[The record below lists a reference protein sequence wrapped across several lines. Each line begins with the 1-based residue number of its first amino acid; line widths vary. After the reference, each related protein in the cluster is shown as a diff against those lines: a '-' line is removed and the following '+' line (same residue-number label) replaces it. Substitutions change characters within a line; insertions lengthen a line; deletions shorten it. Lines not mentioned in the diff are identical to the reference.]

1 MSDGPNDDEFVEINL
16 VPAPDEG
23 ETGADG
29 EKEQG
34 ADAEKGDGEGEGAAD
49 ADAEREGG
57 KGEGDAEGDDEGLPE
72 DRKPAK
78 GAEARIAELTRLRR
92 QAERE
97 RDAAIAQLQGA
108 RDPAKAAQ
116 PKPTPDDFEDYG
128 EYVEAL
134 TDWKADQRDA
144 QRADTNATK
153 AAETA
158 ALHRN
163 AEWGAKVAAITETLP
178 DYAEVAGKSEIQ
190 VRDHVV
196 EAIMDAD
203 RGPELVY
210 HLAQNPDVAA
220 RLNDMSPAR
229 AAIELGKI
237 EATLGEAK
245 APEPEPKPAK
255 KTTTAPAPIT
265 PVKSGATTAKDP
277 AKMNMEEYKAYRA
290 AQGIT
295 R

>member
-16 VPAPDEG
+16 VPAPE
-23 ETGADG
+23 
-29 EKEQG
+29 
-34 ADAEKGDGEGEGAAD
+34 EGEGAAD
-49 ADAEREGG
+49 GEAEKGQEGDAAKGDAEGEGAEGADAEREGG
-57 KGEGDAEGDDEGLPE
+57 KGEGDADDGDEALQDE
-72 DRKPAK
+72 RKPAK

-97 RDAAIAQLQGA
+97 RDQALAQLQGA

-116 PKPTPDDFEDYG
+116 PKPSPDDFEDYG

-134 TDWKADQRDA
+134 TDWKADQREA

-158 ALHRN
+158 AQHRN
-163 AEWGAKVAAITETLP
+163 AEWSAKVAATTATLP

-196 EAIMDAD
+196 DAIMDAD

-237 EATLGEAK
+237 EATLGEPA
-245 APEPEPKPAK
+245 APPPPPAK

-265 PVKSGATTAKDP
+265 PVKPGATNAKDP
-277 AKMNMEEYKAYRA
+277 AKMNMEEYKAYRK

>member
-1 MSDGPNDDEFVEINL
+1 MSDGPSDDEFVEINL
-16 VPAPDEG
+16 VPAPDEPEG
-23 ETGADG
+23 DG
-29 EKEQG
+29 EPE
-34 ADAEKGDGEGEGAAD
+34 AEKEGDAAEGEGA
-49 ADAEREGG
+49 EGSEG
-57 KGEGDAEGDDEGLPE
+57 EHESGEGDEGSEGDDEGLPE

-92 QAERE
+92 EAERQ

-108 RDPAKAAQ
+108 RDPAKAAT
-116 PKPTPDDFEDYG
+116 PKPVADDFEDYG
-128 EYVEAL
+128 DYVEAL

-144 QRADTNATK
+144 ERADTNATT
-153 AAETA
+153 AAERA
-158 ALHRN
+158 AQHRN
-163 AEWGAKVAAITETLP
+163 AEWSAKIGAAKSIMPDFDAVMEKADTPTAPHVADAL
-178 DYAEVAGKSEIQ
+178 
-190 VRDHVV
+190 
-196 EAIMDAD
+196 MDAD
-203 RGPELVY
+203 RGPELLY
-210 HLAQNPDVAA
+210 HLANNPDVVE

-237 EATLGEAK
+237 EAKLE
-245 APEPEPKPAK
+245 APEAAPPPPPR

-265 PVKSGATTAKDP
+265 PVKTGATTAKDP